1 MQRLV
6 EPPASL
12 ALDALG
18 FSAGGQSIV
27 KQVTLVLPLSGR
39 TLILGP
45 NGAGKSTLL
54 QLIHGMLP
62 PDHGSVVIRQP
73 GAADRPVGAHEL
85 GFVLQ
90 RPVMLA
96 RSVLENVTHA
106 LAVRGVARA
115 ERESRAQ
122 HVLARVGLAALASR
136 PAPRL
141 SGGEQQRLAMARV
154 MAADPACLL
163 LDEPTAHLDPGA
175 TASIERLLRDWS
187 TAGTGFVM
195 STHDLAQARRLADQI
210 IFMHRGEVIEFGP
223 ANRFFASPAT
233 EIGARFLAGDI
244 LE

>member
-27 KQVTLVLPLSGR
+27 KPVTLVLPLSGR
-39 TLILGP
+39 TIVLGP

-62 PDHGSVVIRQP
+62 PEHGSVGIRQP

-106 LAVRGVARA
+106 LAVRGVARV
-115 ERESRAQ
+115 ERGSRAQ

-136 PAPRL
+136 PARRL
-141 SGGEQQRLAMARV
+141 SGGEQQRLAVARV
-154 MAADPACLL
+154 MAAEPACLL

-187 TAGTGFVM
+187 AAGTGFVM
-195 STHDLAQARRLADQI
+195 STHDLGQARRLADQI
-210 IFMHRGEVIEFGP
+210 IFMHRGEVIEFSP